1 MDGDVAWWWLAGG
14 CFERGG
20 TKIVD
25 CGRPGS
31 VDAREWRGKKNRK
44 CGREGVDGLGYGLVD
59 MWAPCRLVGMS
70 EHERMENESE
80 RRRTK
85 NDGVRSL
92 QPRIHDLRFL

>member
-1 MDGDVAWWWLAGG
+1 VAVLSADEQKLWP
-14 CFERGG
+14 
-20 TKIVD
+20 VD
-25 CGRPGS
+25 DQAVWTPGS
-31 VDAREWRGKKNRK
+31 GGEYNRK

-70 EHERMENESE
+70 ERERMENESE
-80 RRRTK
+80 RRRTE